1 MATNKTVFFL
11 IGILLI
17 VLGAS
22 MLAPYSLQ
30 IVFRENSHSFISA
43 SFVTIFIGVL
53 FVLANLERE
62 FKLNLRQT
70 FLFSSLAWIM
80 VALFGS
86 LPFLLST
93 QNFTLSE
100 AFFESMSGITTTG
113 ATIISD
119 LDNSPKSIL
128 LWRAIMQWLGGIGIV
143 VMAITILPLLK
154 VGGMQ
159 LFKMEGP
166 DSTEKILPRT
176 IEVATIII
184 STYIALTFLCGF
196 FYWTFGMSI
205 FDSVS
210 HAMTTIATGGFSTH
224 NDSIGYF
231 NSSNIEIVAS
241 IFIILGSIPFISYLK
256 FAQGNKKVFF
266 QDVQIR
272 GLIYLLALSIF
283 VMFLYL
289 LFINNESNLFD
300 KIRISSFNVISIL
313 SGTGYVTDDF
323 GLWGKFS
330 LIFFLLLM
338 FIGGCAGSTACGIK
352 IFRLQMLLIFLKNQI
367 KKIISPNSV
376 IILKYNNQKISDNF
390 INSVII
396 FIFTFLFI
404 FLIIAMLLSISGL
417 DFITSISG
425 AASSISN
432 VGPGLGDIIGPNGN
446 YKDIPDISKWIL
458 SAGMLL
464 GRLELFAVLV
474 YSFRLFGEINYGNL

>member
-1 MATNKTVFFL
+1 
-11 IGILLI
+11 
-17 VLGAS
+17 
-22 MLAPYSLQ
+22 MLAPYAMQ
-30 IVFRENSHSFISA
+30 IMFKENSHSFIAS
-43 SFVTIFIGVL
+43 SFVTIFLGIL
-53 FVLANLERE
+53 FILANLEKD

-70 FLFSSLAWIM
+70 FLFSTLAWVM
-80 VALFGS
+80 VAIFGS
-86 LPFLLST
+86 LPFLLSEIE
-93 QNFTLSE
+93 FTISE

-176 IEVATIII
+176 IQVAAIII
-184 STYIALTFLCGF
+184 STYITLTFICGL
-196 FYWTFGMSI
+196 FYWIFGMTI
-205 FDSVS
+205 FDSIC

-224 NDSIGYF
+224 NNSIGF
-231 NSSNIEIVAS
+231 FENPNIEITAS

-256 FAQGNKKVFF
+256 FSQGNRKIFF
-266 QDVQIR
+266 TDVQIK
-272 GLIYLLALSIF
+272 GLIYLLIISTAIMF
-283 VMFLYL
+283 VYL
-289 LFINNESNLFD
+289 LFINFESSLID

-330 LIFFLLLM
+330 LVFFLFLM

-352 IFRLQMLLIFLKNQI
+352 IFRLQMLLIFLKDQI
-367 KKIISPNSV
+367 KKLIYPNSV
-376 IILKYNNQKISDNF
+376 IITKYNNQKISDDF
-390 INSVII
+390 IKSVII

-432 VGPGLGDIIGPNGN
+432 VGPGLGEMIGPNGN
-446 YKDIPDISKWIL
+446 YKALPDLSKWIL
-458 SAGMLL
+458 AAGMLL

-474 YSFRLFGEINYGNL
+474 LFFPSFWRN

>member
-1 MATNKTVFFL
+1 MTSNKTVFFL

-17 VLGAS
+17 VLGLS
-22 MLAPYSLQ
+22 MLVPYSIQ
-30 IVFRENSHSFISA
+30 VIYEENSHSFISS
-43 SFVTIFIGVL
+43 SFVTIFIGIL
-53 FVLANLERE
+53 CILANLEKDL
-62 FKLNLRQT
+62 KLNLRQT
-70 FLFSSLAWIM
+70 FLFSTLAWVT
-80 VALFGS
+80 VAIFGS
-86 LPFLLST
+86 LPFILSNQT
-93 QNFTLSE
+93 FSFSD

-176 IEVATIII
+176 IEVAAIII
-184 STYIALTFLCGF
+184 STYIVLTLFCGF
-196 FYWTFGMSI
+196 FYWIFGMTV
-205 FDSVS
+205 FDSVC

-224 NDSIGYF
+224 NDSIGF
-231 NSSNIEIVAS
+231 FKNSNIEIVAS
-241 IFIILGSIPFISYLK
+241 LFIILGSIPFISYLK
-256 FAQGNKKVFF
+256 FSQGNRKIFF
-266 QDVQIR
+266 QDVQIK
-272 GLIYLLALSIF
+272 GLIYLLIF
-283 VMFLYL
+283 STIIMFLYL
-289 LFINNESNLFD
+289 LFINYQGNLFE

-330 LIFFLLLM
+330 LIFFLFLM

-352 IFRLQMLLIFLKNQI
+352 IFRLQMLLIFLKNQV
-367 KKIISPNSV
+367 KKLIYPNSV
-376 IILKYNNQKISDNF
+376 IITKYNNQKISDDF
-390 INSVII
+390 IRSVII
-396 FIFTFLFI
+396 FIFSFLFI

-417 DFITSISG
+417 DFVTSISG

-432 VGPGLGDIIGPNGN
+432 VGPGLGEIIGPDGN
-446 YKDIPDISKWIL
+446 YKSLPDLSKWIL
-458 SAGMLL
+458 ATGMLL

-474 YSFRLFGEINYGNL
+474 LFFPSFWRN

>member
-1 MATNKTVFFL
+1 MTTNKTVFFL

-17 VLGAS
+17 VLGSS
-22 MLAPYSLQ
+22 MLAPYSVQVLYG
-30 IVFRENSHSFISA
+30 ENSHSFISS
-43 SFVTIFIGVL
+43 SFVTIFIGIL
-53 FVLANLERE
+53 FVLANLEEE

-70 FLFSSLAWIM
+70 FLFSTLAWLMI
-80 VALFGS
+80 AIFGS
-86 LPFLLST
+86 LPFLLSA
-93 QNFTLSE
+93 NEFTISE

-113 ATIISD
+113 ATVISD

-166 DSTEKILPRT
+166 GTTEKILPRT
-176 IEVATIII
+176 IEVAAIII
-184 STYIALTFLCGF
+184 STYIALTFLCSF
-196 FYWTFGMSI
+196 FYWVFGMST
-205 FDSVS
+205 FDSVC

-224 NDSIGYF
+224 NDSIGF
-231 NSSNIEIVAS
+231 FKNSNIEITAS

-256 FAQGNKKVFF
+256 FSQGNRKIFF
-266 QDVQIR
+266 NDVQIK
-272 GLIYLLALSIF
+272 GLIYLLAISITI
-283 VMFLYL
+283 MFIYL
-289 LFINNESNLFD
+289 LFINFESSLTD

-330 LIFFLLLM
+330 LVFFLFLM

-352 IFRLQMLLIFLKNQI
+352 IFRLQMLLIFLKDQI
-367 KKIISPNSV
+367 KKLIYPNSV
-376 IILKYNNQKISDNF
+376 IITKYNNQKISDDF
-390 INSVII
+390 IKSVII

-432 VGPGLGDIIGPNGN
+432 VGPGLGDLIGPNGN
-446 YKDIPDISKWIL
+446 YKDLPDLSKWIL

-474 YSFRLFGEINYGNL
+474 LFFPSFWRN

>member
-1 MATNKTVFFL
+1 MTSNKTVFFL

-17 VLGAS
+17 VLGLS
-22 MLAPYSLQ
+22 MLAPYSMQ
-30 IVFRENSHSFISA
+30 VIFKENSHSFISS
-43 SFVTIFIGVL
+43 SFVTIFIGIL
-53 FVLANLERE
+53 CILANLEKDL
-62 FKLNLRQT
+62 KLNLRQT
-70 FLFSSLAWIM
+70 FLFSTLAWVT
-80 VALFGS
+80 VAIFGS
-86 LPFLLST
+86 LPFVLSNQT
-93 QNFTLSE
+93 FSFSD

-119 LDNSPKSIL
+119 LDGSPKSIL

-176 IEVATIII
+176 IEVAAIII
-184 STYIALTFLCGF
+184 STYIVLTLFCGF
-196 FYWTFGMSI
+196 FYWLFGMTI
-205 FDSVS
+205 FDSVC

-224 NDSIGYF
+224 NDSIGF
-231 NSSNIEIVAS
+231 FKNSNIEVVAS
-241 IFIILGSIPFISYLK
+241 LFIILGSIPFISYLK
-256 FAQGNKKVFF
+256 FSQGNRKIFF
-266 QDVQIR
+266 RDVQIK
-272 GLIYLLALSIF
+272 GLIYLLAISILI
-283 VMFLYL
+283 MFLYL
-289 LFINNESNLFD
+289 LFINYESNLFE

-330 LIFFLLLM
+330 LIFFLFLM

-352 IFRLQMLLIFLKNQI
+352 IFRLQMLLIFLKNQV
-367 KKIISPNSV
+367 KKLFYPNS
-376 IILKYNNQKISDNF
+376 IIITKYNNQKISDDF
-390 INSVII
+390 IRSVII
-396 FIFTFLFI
+396 FIFSFLFI

-417 DFITSISG
+417 DFVTSISG

-432 VGPGLGDIIGPNGN
+432 VGPGLGEIIGPDGN
-446 YKDIPDISKWIL
+446 YKSLPDLSKWIL
-458 SAGMLL
+458 AAGMLL

-474 YSFRLFGEINYGNL
+474 LFFPSFWRN

>member
-11 IGILLI
+11 IGILLV
-17 VLGAS
+17 VLGIS
-22 MLAPYSLQ
+22 MLAPYSMQ
-30 IVFRENSHSFISA
+30 IIFNEGSHSFISA
-43 SFVTIFIGVL
+43 SIVTVFVGIL
-53 FVLANLERE
+53 FVLANLEKE

-70 FLFSSLAWIM
+70 FLFSTLAWIM
-80 VALFGS
+80 IAIFGS
-86 LPFLLST
+86 LPFLLSS
-93 QNFTLSE
+93 QSFTISD

-113 ATIISD
+113 ATIIPD

-166 DSTEKILPRT
+166 DTTEKILPRT
-176 IEVATIII
+176 NEVATIII
-184 STYIALTFLCGF
+184 STYIILTVLCGF
-196 FYWTFGMSI
+196 FYWLFGMSV
-205 FDSVS
+205 FDSIS

-224 NDSIGYF
+224 NDSIGF
-231 NSSNIEIVAS
+231 FKNSNIEIIAS

-256 FAQGNKKVFF
+256 FVKGNKRIFF
-266 QDVQIR
+266 QDIQIK
-272 GLIYLLALSIF
+272 GLIYLLTISI
-283 VMFLYL
+283 VIMFLYL
-289 LFINNESNLFD
+289 ILINYESNLFD

-352 IFRLQMLLIFLKNQI
+352 IFRLQLLMIFLKNQT
-367 KKIISPNSV
+367 KKLISPHSV
-376 IILKYNNQKISDNF
+376 IITKYNNQKISDEF
-390 INSVII
+390 ITSVII

-404 FLIIAMLLSISGL
+404 FLIIALLLSVSGL
-417 DFITSISG
+417 DFITAISG

-432 VGPGLGDIIGPNGN
+432 VGPGLGDLIGPNGN
-446 YKDIPDISKWIL
+446 YKDVPNVSKWIL
-458 SAGMLL
+458 STGMLL

-474 YSFRLFGEINYGNL
+474 LLFPSFWRN

>member
-22 MLAPYSLQ
+22 MLAPYILQ
-30 IVFRENSHSFISA
+30 IVFNEGSHSFISA
-43 SFVTIFIGVL
+43 SFITIFIGIL
-53 FVLANLERE
+53 FVLANLEKE
-62 FKLNLRQT
+62 FKLSLKQT

-80 VALFGS
+80 VAAFGS
-86 LPFLLST
+86 LPFLLSSES
-93 QNFTLSE
+93 FSFSE

-166 DSTEKILPRT
+166 DSAEKILPRT
-176 IEVATIII
+176 FEVATIII
-184 STYIALTFLCGF
+184 STYVILTFFCGF
-196 FYWTFGMSI
+196 FYWFFGMTI
-205 FDSVS
+205 FDSIS

-224 NDSIGYF
+224 NESIGF
-231 NSSNIEIVAS
+231 FKNSNIEIVAS

-256 FAQGNKKVFF
+256 FTQGNRKIFF

-272 GLIYLLALSIF
+272 GLIYLLFASVII
-283 VMFLYL
+283 MFIYL
-289 LFINNESNLFD
+289 LFINYESGMLE

-367 KKIISPNSV
+367 KKIIYPNSV
-376 IILKYNNQKISDNF
+376 IITKYNNQKISDSF
-390 INSVII
+390 MNSVII

-432 VGPGLGDIIGPNGN
+432 VGPGLGDVIGPNGN
-446 YKDIPDISKWIL
+446 YKDIPDLSKWIL
-458 SAGMLL
+458 SFGMLL

-474 YSFRLFGEINYGNL
+474 LFFPSFWRN

>member
-22 MLAPYSLQ
+22 MLAPYSIQVLYE
-30 IVFRENSHSFISA
+30 ENSHSFISS
-43 SFVTIFIGVL
+43 SFVTIFIGIL
-53 FVLANLERE
+53 FVLANLEKE

-70 FLFSSLAWIM
+70 FLFSTLAWLM
-80 VALFGS
+80 VAIFGS
-86 LPFLLST
+86 LPFLLSSSE
-93 QNFTLSE
+93 FTLSE

-166 DSTEKILPRT
+166 DTTEKILPRT
-176 IEVATIII
+176 IEVAAIII
-184 STYIALTFLCGF
+184 STYVALTFLCGL
-196 FYWTFGMSI
+196 FYWLFGMTI
-205 FDSVS
+205 FDSVC

-224 NDSIGYF
+224 NDSIGF
-231 NSSNIEIVAS
+231 FENSNIEIIAS
-241 IFIILGSIPFISYLK
+241 LFIILGSIPFISYLK
-256 FAQGNKKVFF
+256 FSQGNRKIFF
-266 QDVQIR
+266 NDVQIK
-272 GLIYLLALSIF
+272 GLIYLLIISTAI
-283 VMFLYL
+283 MFLYL
-289 LFINNESNLFD
+289 LFINFESSLID

-330 LIFFLLLM
+330 LVFFLFLM

-352 IFRLQMLLIFLKNQI
+352 IFRLQMLLIFLKDQI
-367 KKIISPNSV
+367 KKLIYPNSV
-376 IILKYNNQKISDNF
+376 IITKYNNQKISDDF
-390 INSVII
+390 MKSVII

-432 VGPGLGDIIGPNGN
+432 VGPGLGEVIGPNGN
-446 YKDIPDISKWIL
+446 YKALPDLSKWIL
-458 SAGMLL
+458 TAGMLL

-474 YSFRLFGEINYGNL
+474 LFFPSFWRN

>member
-1 MATNKTVFFL
+1 MTSNKTVFFL

-17 VLGAS
+17 VLGLS
-22 MLAPYSLQ
+22 MLAPYSMQ
-30 IVFRENSHSFISA
+30 VIYEENSHSFISS
-43 SFVTIFIGVL
+43 SFVTIFIGIL
-53 FVLANLERE
+53 CILANLEKNL
-62 FKLNLRQT
+62 KLNLRQT
-70 FLFSSLAWIM
+70 FLFSTLAWVT
-80 VALFGS
+80 VAIFGS
-86 LPFLLST
+86 LPFVLSSQT
-93 QNFTLSE
+93 FSFSD

-176 IEVATIII
+176 IEVAAIII
-184 STYIALTFLCGF
+184 STYVILTLLCGF
-196 FYWTFGMSI
+196 FYWIFGMTV
-205 FDSVS
+205 FDSVC

-224 NDSIGYF
+224 NDSIGF
-231 NSSNIEIVAS
+231 FKNSNIEIVAS
-241 IFIILGSIPFISYLK
+241 LFIVLGSIPFISYLK
-256 FAQGNKKVFF
+256 FSQGNKKIFF
-266 QDVQIR
+266 QDVQIK
-272 GLIYLLALSIF
+272 GLINLLAFSILI
-283 VMFLYL
+283 MFIYL
-289 LFINNESNLFD
+289 LFINYEGNLFE

-330 LIFFLLLM
+330 LVFFLFLM

-352 IFRLQMLLIFLKNQI
+352 IFRLQMLLIFLKNQVRKLI
-367 KKIISPNSV
+367 YPNSV
-376 IILKYNNQKISDNF
+376 IIIKYNNHKISDDF
-390 INSVII
+390 IRSVII
-396 FIFTFLFI
+396 FIFSFLFI

-417 DFITSISG
+417 DFVTSISG

-432 VGPGLGDIIGPNGN
+432 VGPGLGEIIGPDGN
-446 YKDIPDISKWIL
+446 YKSLPDLSKWIL
-458 SAGMLL
+458 ATGMLL

-474 YSFRLFGEINYGNL
+474 LFFPSFWRN

>member
-11 IGILLI
+11 IGILLV
-17 VLGAS
+17 VLGSS
-22 MLAPYSLQ
+22 MLAPYAIQVILN
-30 IVFRENSHSFISA
+30 EKSHSFISA

-53 FVLANLERE
+53 FILANLEKE

-70 FLFSSLAWIM
+70 FLFSSLAWVM
-80 VALFGS
+80 VAAFGS

-184 STYIALTFLCGF
+184 STYIVLTFICGL
-196 FYWTFGMSI
+196 FYWIFGMTV

-224 NDSIGYF
+224 NDSIGF
-231 NSSNIEIVAS
+231 FKNSNIEIVAS

-256 FAQGNKKVFF
+256 FAQGNKKIFF
-266 QDVQIR
+266 QDVQIK
-272 GLIYLLALSIF
+272 GLIYLLAISIF
-283 VMFLYL
+283 IMFFYL
-289 LFINNESNLFD
+289 ILINYESSLLD

-367 KKIISPNSV
+367 KKLVSPNSV
-376 IILKYNNQKISDNF
+376 IISKYNNQKISDSF

-417 DFITSISG
+417 DLLTSISG

-446 YKDIPDISKWIL
+446 YRDIPDLSKWIL

-474 YSFRLFGEINYGNL
+474 LFFPSFWRN

>member
-22 MLAPYSLQ
+22 MLAPYALQ
-30 IVFRENSHSFISA
+30 ILFDEGSHSFISA
-43 SFVTIFIGVL
+43 SFVTIFVGIL
-53 FVLANLERE
+53 FVLANLEKE

-70 FLFSSLAWIM
+70 FLFSTLAWVM
-80 VALFGS
+80 VASFGS
-86 LPFLLST
+86 LPFLLSS
-93 QNFTLSE
+93 QDFSYSE

-143 VMAITILPLLK
+143 VMAITILPLLR

-176 IEVATIII
+176 IEVAAIII
-184 STYIALTFLCGF
+184 STYIILTFLCGL
-196 FYWTFGMSI
+196 FYWIFGMTI

-224 NDSIGYF
+224 NGSIGFF
-231 NSSNIEIVAS
+231 NNSNIEIVAS

-256 FAQGNKKVFF
+256 FVQGNKRIFF
-266 QDVQIR
+266 KDDQIK
-272 GLIYLLALSIF
+272 GLIYLLIISIAI
-283 VMFLYL
+283 MFFYL
-289 LFINNESNLFD
+289 VFINYESDLFE

-330 LIFFLLLM
+330 LIFFLFLM
-338 FIGGCAGSTACGIK
+338 FVGGCAGSTACGIK
-352 IFRLQMLLIFLKNQI
+352 IFRFQILLLFFKNQI
-367 KKIISPNSV
+367 KKLISPNSV
-376 IILKYNNQKISDNF
+376 IITKYNNQKISEDF
-390 INSVII
+390 IKSIII

-404 FLIIAMLLSISGL
+404 FLIIAMLLSVSGL
-417 DFITSISG
+417 DFITSVSG

-446 YKDIPDISKWIL
+446 YKDIPNLSKWIL
-458 SAGMLL
+458 SIGMLL

-474 YSFRLFGEINYGNL
+474 LFFPSFWRS

>member
-17 VLGAS
+17 VLGVS
-22 MLAPYSLQ
+22 MLAPYLIQ
-30 IVFRENSHSFISA
+30 VLLKEGSHSFIAA
-43 SFVTIFIGVL
+43 SFVTIFLGIL
-53 FVLANLERE
+53 FILANLERE
-62 FKLNLRQT
+62 FRLNLRQT
-70 FLFSSLAWIM
+70 FLFSTLAWFS
-80 VALFGS
+80 VACFGS
-86 LPFLLST
+86 LPFLLS
-93 QNFTLSE
+93 NEDFSLSD

-113 ATIISD
+113 ATIIPN

-166 DSTEKILPRT
+166 DTTEKILPRT

-184 STYIALTFLCGF
+184 STYIILTFICGL
-196 FYWTFGMSI
+196 FYWVFGMSI

-224 NDSIGYF
+224 NDSIGF
-231 NSSNIEIVAS
+231 FKNPNIEIVAS

-256 FAQGNKKVFF
+256 FAQGNKNVFF
-266 QDVQIR
+266 QDVQIK
-272 GLIYLLALSIF
+272 GLIYLLSFSIL
-283 VMFLYL
+283 VMFIYL
-289 LFINNESNLFD
+289 LFIDYESNLFD

-330 LIFFLLLM
+330 LIFFLFLM

-352 IFRLQMLLIFLKNQI
+352 IFRLQLLLIFLKNQV
-367 KKIISPNSV
+367 KKLISPNSV
-376 IILKYNNQKISDNF
+376 IPIKYNNHKISDDF
-390 INSVII
+390 IKSVII

-432 VGPGLGDIIGPNGN
+432 VGPGLGDVIGPNGN
-446 YKDIPDISKWIL
+446 YKDIPNLSKWIL
-458 SAGMLL
+458 SVGMLL
-464 GRLELFAVLV
+464 GRLELFAILVLFFP
-474 YSFRLFGEINYGNL
+474 SFWRN

>member
-17 VLGAS
+17 VLGVA
-22 MLAPYSLQ
+22 MLAPYLLQ
-30 IVFRENSHSFISA
+30 ILYSEDSHSFISA
-43 SFVTIFIGVL
+43 SFVTIFIGIL
-53 FVLANLERE
+53 FVLANLEKE

-80 VALFGS
+80 VATFGS
-86 LPFLLST
+86 LPFILST
-93 QNFTLSE
+93 QEFSFSE

-119 LDNSPKSIL
+119 LDSSPKSIL

-184 STYIALTFLCGF
+184 STYIILTFLCGF
-196 FYWTFGMSI
+196 FYWFFGMTI

-224 NDSIGYF
+224 NDSIGF
-231 NSSNIEIVAS
+231 FKSSNIEIVAS

-256 FAQGNKKVFF
+256 FTQGNRKIFF
-266 QDVQIR
+266 QDVQIK
-272 GLIYLLALSIF
+272 GLIYLLAISIA
-283 VMFLYL
+283 VMFFYL
-289 LFINNESNLFD
+289 LFINYDSSFFD

-330 LIFFLLLM
+330 LIFFLFLM
-338 FIGGCAGSTACGIK
+338 LRG
-352 IFRLQMLLIFLKNQI
+352 
-367 KKIISPNSV
+367 
-376 IILKYNNQKISDNF
+376 
-390 INSVII
+390 INS
-396 FIFTFLFI
+396 LW
-404 FLIIAMLLSISGL
+404 
-417 DFITSISG
+417 
-425 AASSISN
+425 N
-432 VGPGLGDIIGPNGN
+432 
-446 YKDIPDISKWIL
+446 
-458 SAGMLL
+458 
-464 GRLELFAVLV
+464 
-474 YSFRLFGEINYGNL
+474 

>member
-17 VLGAS
+17 VLGGS
-22 MLAPYSLQ
+22 MLAPYALQ
-30 IVFRENSHSFISA
+30 VILKEGSHSFISS

-53 FVLANLERE
+53 FVLANLEKE

-70 FLFSSLAWIM
+70 FLFSSLAWVM
-80 VALFGS
+80 VATFGS
-86 LPFLLST
+86 LPFLLSS
-93 QNFTLSE
+93 QDFSLSE

-176 IEVATIII
+176 IEVAAIII
-184 STYIALTFLCGF
+184 STYIILTFLCGF
-196 FYWTFGMSI
+196 FYWIFGMSI

-210 HAMTTIATGGFSTH
+210 HSMTTIATGGFSTH
-224 NDSIGYF
+224 NESIGFF
-231 NSSNIEIVAS
+231 NNSNIEIVAS

-256 FAQGNKKVFF
+256 FVQGNKSVFF
-266 QDVQIR
+266 QDVQIK
-272 GLIYLLALSIF
+272 GLVYLLIISTII
-283 VMFLYL
+283 MFLYL
-289 LFINNESNLFD
+289 LIINYESSIFD
-300 KIRISSFNVISIL
+300 KVRISSFNVISIL

-330 LIFFLLLM
+330 LVFFLLLM

-367 KKIISPNSV
+367 KRLISPNSV
-376 IILKYNNQKISDNF
+376 IITKYNNQKISDNF

-396 FIFTFLFI
+396 FIFSFLFI

-432 VGPGLGDIIGPNGN
+432 VGPGLGDVIGPNGN

-458 SAGMLL
+458 SVGMLL

-474 YSFRLFGEINYGNL
+474 LFFPSFWRN

>member
-22 MLAPYSLQ
+22 MLAPYSIQVLYE
-30 IVFRENSHSFISA
+30 ENSHSFISS
-43 SFVTIFIGVL
+43 SFVTIFIGIL
-53 FVLANLERE
+53 FVLANLEKD

-70 FLFSSLAWIM
+70 FLFSTLAWLM
-80 VALFGS
+80 VAVFGS
-86 LPFLLST
+86 LPFLLSESE
-93 QNFTLSE
+93 FTLSE

-176 IEVATIII
+176 IEVAAIII
-184 STYIALTFLCGF
+184 STYLTLTFLCGLC
-196 FYWTFGMSI
+196 YWIFGMTI
-205 FDSVS
+205 FDSIC

-224 NDSIGYF
+224 NDSIGF
-231 NSSNIEIVAS
+231 FKNSNIEIIAS
-241 IFIILGSIPFISYLK
+241 IFIVLGSIPFISYLK
-256 FAQGNKKVFF
+256 FSQGNKKIFF
-266 QDVQIR
+266 SDVQIK
-272 GLIYLLALSIF
+272 GLVYLLATSIAI
-283 VMFLYL
+283 MFLYL
-289 LFINNESNLFD
+289 LFINFESSLVD

-330 LIFFLLLM
+330 LVFFLLLM

-352 IFRLQMLLIFLKNQI
+352 IFRLQMLLIFLKDQI
-367 KKIISPNSV
+367 KKLIHPNSV
-376 IILKYNNQKISDNF
+376 IITKYNNQKISDDF
-390 INSVII
+390 MKSVII

-404 FLIIAMLLSISGL
+404 FLIIAILLSISGL

-432 VGPGLGDIIGPNGN
+432 VGPGLGEVIGPNGN
-446 YKDIPDISKWIL
+446 YKALPDLSKWIL
-458 SAGMLL
+458 TGGMLL

-474 YSFRLFGEINYGNL
+474 LFFPSFWRS

>member
-17 VLGAS
+17 VLGAA
-22 MLAPYSLQ
+22 MLAPYLLQ
-30 IVFRENSHSFISA
+30 IFFDENSHSFISSA
-43 SFVTIFIGVL
+43 FVTIFIGVL
-53 FVLANLERE
+53 FVLANLEKE

-80 VALFGS
+80 VATFGS
-86 LPFLLST
+86 LPFLLSA
-93 QNFTLSE
+93 QGFSLSE

-176 IEVATIII
+176 FEVATIII
-184 STYIALTFLCGF
+184 ATYIILTFLCGF
-196 FYWTFGMSI
+196 CYWIFGMSI
-205 FDSVS
+205 FDSTS

-224 NDSIGYF
+224 NDSIGF
-231 NSSNIEIVAS
+231 FKNSNIEIVAS

-256 FAQGNKKVFF
+256 FVKGNRTIFI
-266 QDVQIR
+266 QDIQIK
-272 GLIYLLALSIF
+272 GLIYLLVVSILI
-283 VMFLYL
+283 MFSYL
-289 LFINNESNLFD
+289 MFINYESNLLD

-330 LIFFLLLM
+330 LVFFLLLM

-367 KKIISPNSV
+367 KKFISPNSV
-376 IILKYNNQKISDNF
+376 IITKYNNQKISDQF

-404 FLIIAMLLSISGL
+404 FLIISMLLSISGL

-425 AASSISN
+425 AASAISN

-446 YKDIPDISKWIL
+446 YKDIPDLSKWIL
-458 SAGMLL
+458 SFGMLL

-474 YSFRLFGEINYGNL
+474 LFFPSFWKD

>member
-17 VLGAS
+17 VLGAA
-22 MLAPYSLQ
+22 MLAPYAIQVILK
-30 IVFRENSHSFISA
+30 ENSHSFVSA

-53 FVLANLERE
+53 FILANLEKE

-70 FLFSSLAWIM
+70 FLFSSLAWIL
-80 VALFGS
+80 VAAFGS

-93 QNFTLSE
+93 QDFTFSE

-176 IEVATIII
+176 IEVAAIII
-184 STYIALTFLCGF
+184 STYIILTLLCGF
-196 FYWTFGMSI
+196 FYWIFGMTI

-224 NDSIGYF
+224 NDSIGF
-231 NSSNIEIVAS
+231 FKSSNIEIVAS

-256 FAQGNKKVFF
+256 FAQGNRKIFF
-266 QDVQIR
+266 QDVQIK
-272 GLIYLLALSIF
+272 GLIYLLIVSIV
-283 VMFLYL
+283 VMFFYL
-289 LFINNESNLFD
+289 IFINYESNLFD
-300 KIRISSFNVISIL
+300 KVRISSFNVISIL

-367 KKIISPNSV
+367 KKLLSPNSV
-376 IILKYNNQKISDNF
+376 IITKYNNQKISDDF
-390 INSVII
+390 INSIII

-425 AASSISN
+425 AASAISN
-432 VGPGLGDIIGPNGN
+432 VGPGLGDVIGPNGN
-446 YKDIPDISKWIL
+446 YKSIPELSKWIL
-458 SAGMLL
+458 AVGMLL

-474 YSFRLFGEINYGNL
+474 LFFPSFWRN

>member
-1 MATNKTVFFL
+1 MTSNKTVFFL

-17 VLGAS
+17 VLGLS
-22 MLAPYSLQ
+22 MLAPYSIQ
-30 IVFRENSHSFISA
+30 VIYEENSHSFISS
-43 SFVTIFIGVL
+43 SFVTIFIGIL
-53 FVLANLERE
+53 CILANLEKDL
-62 FKLNLRQT
+62 KLNLRQT
-70 FLFSSLAWIM
+70 FLFSTLAWVT
-80 VALFGS
+80 VAIFGS
-86 LPFLLST
+86 LPFILSNQT
-93 QNFTLSE
+93 FSFSD

-176 IEVATIII
+176 IEVAAIII
-184 STYIALTFLCGF
+184 STYIVLTLFCGF
-196 FYWTFGMSI
+196 FYWIFGMTV
-205 FDSVS
+205 FDSVC

-224 NDSIGYF
+224 NDSIGF
-231 NSSNIEIVAS
+231 FKNSNIEIVAS
-241 IFIILGSIPFISYLK
+241 LFIILGSIPFISYLK
-256 FAQGNKKVFF
+256 FSQGNRKIFF
-266 QDVQIR
+266 QDVQIK
-272 GLIYLLALSIF
+272 GLIYLLIF
-283 VMFLYL
+283 STIIMFLYL
-289 LFINNESNLFD
+289 LFINYQGNLFE

-330 LIFFLLLM
+330 LIFFLFLM

-352 IFRLQMLLIFLKNQI
+352 IFRLQMLLIFLKNQV
-367 KKIISPNSV
+367 KKLIYPNSV
-376 IILKYNNQKISDNF
+376 IITKYNNQKISDDF
-390 INSVII
+390 IRSVII
-396 FIFTFLFI
+396 FIFSFLFI

-417 DFITSISG
+417 DFVTSISG

-432 VGPGLGDIIGPNGN
+432 VGPGLGEIIGPDGN
-446 YKDIPDISKWIL
+446 YKSLPDLSKWIL
-458 SAGMLL
+458 AAGMLL

-474 YSFRLFGEINYGNL
+474 LFFPSFWRN

>member
-17 VLGAS
+17 VLGIS
-22 MLAPYSLQ
+22 MLAPYALQ
-30 IVFRENSHSFISA
+30 VFFDEKSHSFISA

-53 FVLANLERE
+53 FILANLEKE
-62 FKLNLRQT
+62 FKLNLKQT
-70 FLFSSLAWIM
+70 FLFSSLAWVM
-80 VALFGS
+80 VAIFGS
-86 LPFLLST
+86 LPFLLSD
-93 QNFTLSE
+93 QNFSLSE

-184 STYIALTFLCGF
+184 STYIVLTFICGF
-196 FYWTFGMSI
+196 FYWTFGMTI

-231 NSSNIEIVAS
+231 KSSNIEIVAS
-241 IFIILGSIPFISYLK
+241 LFIILGSIPFISYLK
-256 FAQGNKKVFF
+256 FAQGNRKIFF
-266 QDVQIR
+266 KDVQIK
-272 GLIYLLALSIF
+272 GL
-283 VMFLYL
+283 LYL
-289 LFINNESNLFD
+289 LFVSSLIMFFYLFFINYESSLLD

-338 FIGGCAGSTACGIK
+338 FIGGCAGSTTGGVK
-352 IFRLQMLLIFLKNQI
+352 IFRFQILFRGVRLQI
-367 KKIISPNSV
+367 KKLTQPHAVFLMKFNKKTVTENTYTSIISFFFIYILLFILSSV
-376 IILKYNNQKISDNF
+376 ILS
-390 INSVII
+390 
-396 FIFTFLFI
+396 FL
-404 FLIIAMLLSISGL
+404 GL
-417 DFITSISG
+417 DFLTALS
-425 AASSISN
+425 ASASAISN
-432 VGPGLGDIIGPNGN
+432 VGPGVGEIIGPNGN
-446 YKDIPDISKWIL
+446 YSGINEIGKWVL
-458 SAGMLL
+458 AFTMLI
-464 GRLELFAVLV
+464 GRLEIFTILVLF
-474 YSFRLFGEINYGNL
+474 SKNFWKK

>member
-22 MLAPYSLQ
+22 MLGPYALQ
-30 IVFRENSHSFISA
+30 VILDEGSHSFISA

-53 FVLANLERE
+53 FILANLEKE

-70 FLFSSLAWIM
+70 FLFSSLAWVM

-86 LPFLLST
+86 LPFILST
-93 QNFTLSE
+93 QDFTFSE

-119 LDNSPKSIL
+119 LDSSPKSIL

-176 IEVATIII
+176 IEEAAIII
-184 STYIALTFLCGF
+184 STYIILTFLCGF
-196 FYWTFGMSI
+196 FYWVFGMTM

-224 NDSIGYF
+224 NDSIGF
-231 NSSNIEIVAS
+231 FKNPNIEIVAS

-256 FAQGNKKVFF
+256 FAQGNRKVFF
-266 QDVQIR
+266 NDVQIK
-272 GLIYLLALSIF
+272 GLIYLLVISIT
-283 VMFLYL
+283 VMFFYL
-289 LFINNESNLFD
+289 MFINYESSLPD
-300 KIRISSFNVISIL
+300 KIRVSSFNVISIL

-330 LIFFLLLM
+330 LVFFLLLM

-367 KKIISPNSV
+367 QKLISPNSV
-376 IILKYNNQKISDNF
+376 IITKYNNQKISDSF

-404 FLIIAMLLSISGL
+404 FLIMAMLLSITGL

-446 YKDIPDISKWIL
+446 YQAIPDISKWIL
-458 SAGMLL
+458 SFGMLL

-474 YSFRLFGEINYGNL
+474 LFFPSFWRN

>member
-11 IGILLI
+11 IGVLLI
-17 VLGAS
+17 VLGGS
-22 MLAPYSLQ
+22 MLAPYALQ
-30 IVFRENSHSFISA
+30 VTLNEGSHSFISA
-43 SFVTIFIGVL
+43 SFITIFIGVL
-53 FVLANLERE
+53 FILANLEKE

-80 VALFGS
+80 VAAFGS
-86 LPFLLST
+86 LPFLLSS
-93 QNFTLSE
+93 QNFSFSE

-176 IEVATIII
+176 IEVAAIII

-196 FYWTFGMSI
+196 FYWVFGMSI

-224 NDSIGYF
+224 NESIGF
-231 NSSNIEIVAS
+231 FKNPNIEIVAS

-256 FAQGNKKVFF
+256 FAQGNKMVFF
-266 QDVQIR
+266 QDVQIK
-272 GLIYLLALSIF
+272 GLIYLLTISIII
-283 VMFLYL
+283 MFLYL
-289 LFINNESNLFD
+289 LFIKYESSLFD

-330 LIFFLLLM
+330 LIFFLFLM

-367 KKIISPNSV
+367 KKLISPNSV
-376 IILKYNNQKISDNF
+376 IITKYNNQKISDNF

-446 YKDIPDISKWIL
+446 YKDIPDLSKWVL
-458 SAGMLL
+458 SFGMLL

-474 YSFRLFGEINYGNL
+474 LFFPSFWRN

>member
-1 MATNKTVFFL
+1 MTSNKTVFFL

-17 VLGAS
+17 VLGLS
-22 MLAPYSLQ
+22 MLAPYSMQ
-30 IVFRENSHSFISA
+30 VIYQENSHSFISS
-43 SFVTIFIGVL
+43 SFVTIFIGIL
-53 FVLANLERE
+53 FILANLEKDL
-62 FKLNLRQT
+62 KLNLRQT
-70 FLFSSLAWIM
+70 FLFSTLAWVT
-80 VALFGS
+80 VAIFGS
-86 LPFLLST
+86 LPFVLSSQT
-93 QNFTLSE
+93 FSFSD

-176 IEVATIII
+176 IEVAAIII
-184 STYIALTFLCGF
+184 STYVILTLFCGF
-196 FYWTFGMSI
+196 FYWVFGMTV
-205 FDSVS
+205 FDSIC

-224 NDSIGYF
+224 NDSIGF
-231 NSSNIEIVAS
+231 FKNSNIEIVAS
-241 IFIILGSIPFISYLK
+241 IFIVLGSIPFISYLK
-256 FAQGNKKVFF
+256 FSQGNKKIFF
-266 QDVQIR
+266 QDVQIK
-272 GLIYLLALSIF
+272 GLIYLLAFSILI
-283 VMFLYL
+283 MFLYL
-289 LFINNESNLFD
+289 LFINYESNLFE

-330 LIFFLLLM
+330 LIFFLFLM

-352 IFRLQMLLIFLKNQI
+352 IFRLQMLLIFLKNQV
-367 KKIISPNSV
+367 KKLIYPNSV
-376 IILKYNNQKISDNF
+376 VITKYNNHKISDDF
-390 INSVII
+390 IRSVII
-396 FIFTFLFI
+396 FIFSFLFI

-417 DFITSISG
+417 DFVTSISG

-432 VGPGLGDIIGPNGN
+432 VGPGLGEIIGPDGN
-446 YKDIPDISKWIL
+446 YKSLPDLSKWIL
-458 SAGMLL
+458 ATGMLL

-474 YSFRLFGEINYGNL
+474 LFFPSFWRN